1 MRLNSS
7 LVDSAWRRD
16 AGSQQV
22 LGSALR
28 PEAPAQWSCTA
39 FMGFLPWVGRAAP
52 AQVFL
57 LLWVQEQRT
66 AKGGGGGLKFSNKQ
80 PPREG
85 FSQARDKASG

>member
-7 LVDSAWRRD
+7 LVDSAWWGD

-22 LGSALR
+22 LGSAQR

-57 LLWVQEQRT
+57 LLRVQEQRT
-66 AKGGGGGLKFSNKQ
+66 AQGWRARGG
-80 PPREG
+80 REG
-85 FSQARDKASG
+85 KVF